1 MNRIVEE
8 LIKAGLDAKLITY
21 PSSSKNKPYI
31 RVGYWKQI
39 PHDILVN
46 FRSKLREEELWDEDT
61 GFLYYYSI

>member
-39 PHDILVN
+39 PHDILA
-46 FRSKLREEELWDEDT
+46 KLSSSLSEDELWDED
-61 GFLYYYSI
+61 